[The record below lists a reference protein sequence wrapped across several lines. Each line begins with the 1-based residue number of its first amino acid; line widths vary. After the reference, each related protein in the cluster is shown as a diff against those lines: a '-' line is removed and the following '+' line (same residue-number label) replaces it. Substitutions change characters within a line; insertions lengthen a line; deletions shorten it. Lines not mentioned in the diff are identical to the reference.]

1 MGNPLRD
8 RRPLAEL
15 AERRQVIE
23 IYEKISSFQR
33 LAGIV
38 EADLAALDA
47 DKLPRGWRESAVTGR
62 LEFDFLDAQRRLVVL
77 EGWVAATVDAVCQR
91 CLEPFRLEL
100 SSELHLL
107 PMSAKEGTSA
117 DETLEVW
124 ELDDD
129 TICPA
134 DVVEESLIMSI
145 PFTAVHDDTGAC
157 SSIGTEPDDEV
168 QTTRPFAGLKSQL
181 DENG

>member
-23 IYEKISSFQR
+23 ISEKVSGFQR

-38 EADLAALDA
+38 EADLDALDPA
-47 DKLPRGWRESAVTGR
+47 KLPRGWRDSAVSGR
-62 LEFDFLDAQRRLVVL
+62 LEFDFLDAQQRLVVL
-77 EGWVAATVDAVCQR
+77 EGKVEATIDAVCQR

-100 SSELHLL
+100 TSELHLL
-107 PMSAKEGTSA
+107 PMTAEEGTSS
-117 DETLEVW
+117 DETFEVW
-124 ELDDD
+124 ELEDE

-134 DVVEESLIMSI
+134 DVVEEALIMAI
-145 PFTAVHDDTGAC
+145 PFAAVHDDPAAC
-157 SSIGTEPDDEV
+157 GNFEAASDDDT
-168 QTTRPFAGLKSQL
+168 QTTRPFAGLKAQL
-181 DENG
+181 DENR